1 MKITKRQR
9 EYLDAISEFVAA
21 NGYNPTQTD
30 LARHLGVHRNTV
42 YETVKNMRREGILTD
57 RRGSRG
63 IELPDEPPGAP
74 RASLG

>member
-9 EYLDAISEFVAA
+9 EYLDAIREFVEA

-30 LARHLGVHRNTV
+30 LARHLNVHRNTV

-57 RRGSRG
+57 RPGSHG
-63 IELPDEPPGAP
+63 IELPDDSLGAL
-74 RASLG
+74 RASSG

>member
-9 EYLDAISEFVAA
+9 EYVDAISEFIEV

-42 YETVKNMRREGILTD
+42 YETVKNMRTEGIVTD

-63 IELPDEPPGAP
+63 IELSDDLPGA
-74 RASLG
+74 RFASAG

>member
-30 LARHLGVHRNTV
+30 LARHLVCT
-42 YETVKNMRREGILTD
+42 ETPFTRLLRTCAA
-57 RRGSRG
+57 RAYSRIVRVLG
-63 IELPDEPPGAP
+63 ELSSPMI
-74 RASLG
+74 R

>member
-57 RRGSRG
+57 RPGSRR
-63 IELPDEPPGAP
+63 IELPDDSLGAP
-74 RASLG
+74 RASSG

>member
-9 EYLDAISEFVAA
+9 EYLDAIREFVAA

-42 YETVKNMRREGILTD
+42 YETVRNMRREGILTD
-57 RRGSRG
+57 RPGSRG
-63 IELPDEPPGAP
+63 IELPDDSLGAP
-74 RASLG
+74 RASSG

>member
-9 EYLDAISEFVAA
+9 EYLDAIRAFVEA
-21 NGYNPTQTD
+21 NGYNPTQSD

-42 YETVKNMRREGILTD
+42 FSTVRNMRDQGILKD

-63 IELPDEPPGAP
+63 IELPDL
-74 RASLG
+74 SLL